1 MGLQLTK
8 YWLWHYII
16 YMGLQLAK
24 YRLEH
29 HIGLQLTKYH
39 LYHYII
45 YVGLQL
51 KYRLYHYI
59 IYTWL
64 QLTKVP
70 SISLRH
76 IQGTTT
82 HQILSVSLHHIHG
95 TTTHQVPTVAL
106 HWTSTHQVPSVSLHH
121 IQGTTAHQVS
131 TIALYLCR
139 LIYSILKFS
148 LQVHSV
154 VSVTL
159 TVALWGITTFY
170 LVYWLKHYNGL
181 PQLSTPTVAYIAG
194 GYTTATSLSTR
205 TM

>member
-82 HQILSVSLHHIHG
+82 HQILSVSLHHI
-95 TTTHQVPTVAL
+95 
-106 HWTSTHQVPSVSLHH
+106 
-121 IQGTTAHQVS
+121 QGTTAHQVS